1 MKYAPIYIPTL
12 CRSEHFI
19 RLMESLRKN
28 TWAKYTDVY
37 IALDYP
43 AKDSQKDGY
52 NKICEYL
59 KEDFTEFAS
68 FNLIKR
74 DKNYGSSRNSK
85 EILEYISSKYDR
97 FIRTD
102 DDCEFS
108 PNFLEYINKGLE
120 YAETHEDIIAVTGYS
135 YPLNWKLTMD
145 NANVFLADFLC
156 PMWGTGFLIER
167 FNKIQSLI
175 ENGYIEKCLK
185 SNNWKKLCFTDARY
199 IDFVN
204 GSLSKK
210 PNLTKV
216 VSDIAISTVL
226 PLVGM
231 YVITPVISRVRNYGF
246 DGSGIYCQDT
256 SKLSHE
262 KITAFNYDYA
272 RQKIDCD
279 VEFVLKIDDSHDC
292 SLNRKV
298 INAFDTRKPIDLFKA
313 DLKYRLYKICGE
325 RVYEVNSLV

>member
-108 PNFLEYINKGLE
+108 PNFLEYINL
-120 YAETHEDIIAVTGYS
+120 
-135 YPLNWKLTMD
+135 
-145 NANVFLADFLC
+145 
-156 PMWGTGFLIER
+156 
-167 FNKIQSLI
+167 SLI
-175 ENGYIEKCLK
+175 
-185 SNNWKKLCFTDARY
+185 
-199 IDFVN
+199 
-204 GSLSKK
+204 
-210 PNLTKV
+210 
-216 VSDIAISTVL
+216 
-226 PLVGM
+226 
-231 YVITPVISRVRNYGF
+231 
-246 DGSGIYCQDT
+246 
-256 SKLSHE
+256 
-262 KITAFNYDYA
+262 
-272 RQKIDCD
+272 
-279 VEFVLKIDDSHDC
+279 
-292 SLNRKV
+292 
-298 INAFDTRKPIDLFKA
+298 PI
-313 DLKYRLYKICGE
+313 
-325 RVYEVNSLV
+325 